1 MIEINGEVFLKIQH
15 VLDIIKLYFIRQEQE
30 FYMREKKEYRSA
42 IRSRKVIRQA
52 FLELLK
58 EKTFEKITVTDIV
71 KRADINR
78 STFYAHYP
86 DVMGLI
92 EEIQNEVLDYTYKML
107 KEMSFQNFFE
117 NPKPLLKEIVKMAEE
132 NNELYRLLS
141 NSNIGVRQLVTIK
154 EILIERTIKTM
165 EIPGLASDSLEKEFA
180 VRFFM
185 GGVVDIYLQWLNGK
199 LNGSI
204 DELTDELAKLLI
216 RMSKDYI

>member
-1 MIEINGEVFLKIQH
+1 MLCHGLTGRINMG
-15 VLDIIKLYFIRQEQE
+15 
-30 FYMREKKEYRSA
+30 EKKEYRSA

-52 FLELLK
+52 FMELLK
-58 EKTFEKITVTDIV
+58 EKSFEKITVTDIV

-92 EEIQNEVLDYTYKML
+92 EEIQNEVLDYTHQVLM
-107 KEMSFQNFFE
+107 EMSFKNFLE
-117 NPKPLLKEIVKMAEE
+117 NPKPLLNEIVKMAEE

-141 NSNIGVRQLVTIK
+141 NSNIAVRQLIIIK
-154 EILIERTIKTM
+154 EILIERMVKTI
-165 EIPGLASDSLEKEFA
+165 EIPGIASDSFEKEFT

-185 GGVVDIYLQWLNGK
+185 GGVVDIYLQWLNGD

-204 DELTDELAKLLI
+204 EELTDELAKMII